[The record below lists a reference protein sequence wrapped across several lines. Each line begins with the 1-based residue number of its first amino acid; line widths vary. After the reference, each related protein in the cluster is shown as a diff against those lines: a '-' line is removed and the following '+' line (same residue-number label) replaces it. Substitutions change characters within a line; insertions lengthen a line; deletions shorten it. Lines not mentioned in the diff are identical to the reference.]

1 LRTGEDAR
9 AFIIFDMRLRL
20 RRCDGS
26 FGSGIHQILQFLAGL
41 EERDLFRGDFDF
53 IARLRITSNAGFAL
67 ARTEAPETA
76 DFDFVPYAQRANDT
90 VEDGLHDH
98 FAIFA
103 CYFGETGNIFDQ
115 ISLGHGEFAPLFRYP
130 ESPNSL
136 KFQDFAQVGGVVLLW
151 EPPGLKIAEVRL
163 QK

>member
-1 LRTGEDAR
+1 
-9 AFIIFDMRLRL
+9 MRLRL

-26 FGSGIHQILQFLAGL
+26 VDAGIYQILQLLAGL
-41 EERDLFRGDFDF
+41 EERNLFRGDFDF
-53 IARLRITSNAGFAL
+53 IAGLGITADAGFPLTRA
-67 ARTEAPETA
+67 EAAETA
-76 DFDFVPYAQRANDT
+76 NFDFVTHAQRANDA

-115 ISLGHGEFAPLFRYP
+115 ISLRHGEFAPLFCYP

-136 KFQDFAQVGGVVLLW
+136 KFQDFAQVGGVDTTLGT
-151 EPPGLKIAEVRL
+151 PGLKIAEVRL